1 MVHGMA
7 LLNAFDTHNASSVAQ
22 GHDTSIDAVNL
33 NDYALLNDRN
43 LGAWLDDRTQSLRHL
58 YDSNWTD
65 VVEKLTWSVHENIE
79 RRTDTALDSL
89 VKERMAQKEV
99 LLVSTMILQSQ
110 YN

>member
-1 MVHGMA
+1 MIAIWARGWMIEP
-7 LLNAFDTHNASSVAQ
+7 SRY
-22 GHDTSIDAVNL
+22 AVFR
-33 NDYALLNDRN
+33 Y
-43 LGAWLDDRTQSLRHL
+43 L